1 MLVSLSVSNVAAH
14 ANKFVSFLQV
24 HMPTAVLFLKSYDR
38 QFNII
43 VLAMYDVYDHVLYSK
58 SGYIGLVLLM
68 RN

>member
-1 MLVSLSVSNVAAH
+1 
-14 ANKFVSFLQV
+14 
-24 HMPTAVLFLKSYDR
+24 MPTAVLFLKSYDR